1 MVMTV
6 ETKQG
11 PVEVEEDDY
20 QRALNALEYGFSYI
34 RQRSGLSH
42 DAVMMACHIASR
54 GDLSMTYA
62 IFELLKVNEL
72 IAYQDTRDQ
81 VRYTRAGEFEP
92 FHEKYEE
99 TRDRVLAK
107 LERGYTV
114 KYLASSS
121 VHNRVLYDLIA
132 QGRVNKVRNGVQAK
146 QRDLLIHDDRDNS

>member
-1 MVMTV
+1 MAFTV

-11 PVEVEEDDY
+11 PMDVEEDDY
-20 QRALNALEYGFSYI
+20 QRALDALEYGFSYV

-54 GDLSMTYA
+54 GDLSLTYA
-62 IFELLKVNEL
+62 IFELLKRNEL
-72 IAYQDTRDQ
+72 VAYQDTRDQ
-81 VRYTRAGEFEP
+81 VRYTREGEFDP

-99 TRDRVLAK
+99 ERAKILTK

-114 KYLASSS
+114 KYRSSSS

-132 QGRVNKVRNGVQAK
+132 QDKVNRVRNGVQAK
-146 QRDLLIHDDRDNS
+146 QRDLLIHDDRDDS